1 MDNFYPPNRSSV
13 KAYRWRI
20 IDRLIARRL
29 RFIRLWSLLAVM
41 TLPLSLTTL
50 HA

>member
-1 MDNFYPPNRSSV
+1 MDNFYPPNHPSV

-20 IDRLIARRL
+20 INRIIAKWT
-29 RFIRLWSLLAVM
+29 RFIKFWSLLAVM